1 MWLADDRN
9 MPLMCMKIVLP
20 DDAPITKK
28 HAATRIQSIQ
38 TSRLVSFLSITIII
52 VWGKGKDSA

>member
-9 MPLMCMKIVLP
+9 MLLICMKIVLP

>member
-1 MWLADDRN
+1 ML
-9 MPLMCMKIVLP
+9 LICMKIVLP

-52 VWGKGKDSA
+52 VWGKDKDFA